1 MMYEAPEVWDRLM
14 TKLVLTVADYVRL
27 QIDAGVDAVQLFD
40 SWVGVLSL
48 ADYRRYVQPYAADL
62 HQRIRG
68 RVPVI
73 SFGTGNPHLVDEM
86 YAAGADVMA
95 FDWRTP
101 LRRTWERLGCPSVQG
116 NLDPI
121 VLCADRRAVAMQAGM
136 LLDEV
141 GGKPGHIF
149 NLGHGIVPE
158 TPVDNV
164 KYLVDLVHERTAR
177 A

>member
-1 MMYEAPEVWDRLM
+1 
-14 TKLVLTVADYVRL
+14 
-27 QIDAGVDAVQLFD
+27 
-40 SWVGVLSL
+40 
-48 ADYRRYVQPYAADL
+48 
-62 HQRIRG
+62 
-68 RVPVI
+68 
-73 SFGTGNPHLVDEM
+73 
-86 YAAGADVMA
+86 MA

>member
-1 MMYEAPEVWDRLM
+1 
-14 TKLVLTVADYVRL
+14 
-27 QIDAGVDAVQLFD
+27 
-40 SWVGVLSL
+40 
-48 ADYRRYVQPYAADL
+48 
-62 HQRIRG
+62 
-68 RVPVI
+68 
-73 SFGTGNPHLVDEM
+73 M

-101 LRRTWERLGCPSVQG
+101 LRRTWDRLGCASVQG

-121 VLCADRRAVAMQAGM
+121 VLCADRKAIAMQTGI

-158 TPVDNV
+158 TPVDHV
-164 KYLVDLVHERTAR
+164 KYLVDLVHERTR
-177 A
+177 V